1 MILGTVTFKIHIP
14 YAQSLKEK
22 RSVVKSIIAKIQN
35 KFKLSVAEIDLQNQ
49 WQIALI
55 GVAII
60 ANETKIVEKQI
71 TWVIEFLDN
80 QAEFEVVEISTE
92 IL

>member
-1 MILGTVTFKIHIP
+1 MILRVITFKIHIP

-22 RSVVKSIIAKIQN
+22 RGVVKSIIAKIQN
-35 KFKLSVAEIDLQNQ
+35 KFKLSVAEIGFQDQ

-60 ANETKIVEKQI
+60 ANESKIIEKQI
-71 TWVIEFLDN
+71 TRVIEFLDN
-80 QAEFEVVEISTE
+80 QTEFEVVEIKTD
-92 IL
+92 IF